1 MKINQSISMVKKIT
15 QQFFIIVKIIFLKIV
30 CEKVTKKKL
39 FEINEIK
46 NLL

>member
-1 MKINQSISMVKKIT
+1 MKANQSISIVKKIIK
-15 QQFFIIVKIIFLKIV
+15 QFSIIVKIIFLKIV

-39 FEINEIK
+39 FEIDEIR